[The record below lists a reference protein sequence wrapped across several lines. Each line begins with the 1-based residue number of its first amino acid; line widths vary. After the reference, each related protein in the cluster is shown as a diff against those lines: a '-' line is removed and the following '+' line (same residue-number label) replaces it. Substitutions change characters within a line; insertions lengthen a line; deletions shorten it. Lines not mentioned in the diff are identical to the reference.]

1 MRANRITLRYN
12 QSCPPPLAQPAL
24 LLYSMILNWKVVARG
39 GLDYSFYLSAGIKVT
54 SLITLW
60 LQLRLVTLP
69 EPFLCLSLVNED
81 RYDAYKNAIQRGFYE
96 RKERP

>member
-1 MRANRITLRYN
+1 
-12 QSCPPPLAQPAL
+12 
-24 LLYSMILNWKVVARG
+24 MILNWKVVARG
-39 GLDYSFYLSAGIKVT
+39 GLDYNFYLSAGIKVT

-81 RYDAYKNAIQRGFYE
+81 SSYRYDAYKNAIQRGVLDLN
-96 RKERP
+96 